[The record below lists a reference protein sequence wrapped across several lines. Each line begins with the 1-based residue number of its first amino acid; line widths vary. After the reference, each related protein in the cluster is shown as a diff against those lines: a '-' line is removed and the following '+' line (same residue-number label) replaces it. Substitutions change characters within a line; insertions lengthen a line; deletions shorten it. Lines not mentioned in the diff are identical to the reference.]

1 MVRWQLMG
9 CESGD
14 CTKGSA
20 VMLRLSRFSTRATEG
35 DIEASFGSH
44 DPGPEKTTN
53 YGVSTRP
60 IQGVL

>member
-1 MVRWQLMG
+1 MVRGRLMG

-20 VMLRLSRFSTRATEG
+20 VMPRLSRFSMHATGG

-53 YGVSTRP
+53 SGVSTRHV
-60 IQGVL
+60 QGVL